1 VKKYIPDFLIR
12 FASGTMLVLEI
23 KGQDAQQNRTKRGF
37 LDEWTKSI
45 NTHGGFG
52 TGGGTCPSTQLTSPT
67 SCAGRREAA
76 VERQLVLL
84 H

>member
-12 FASGTMLVLEI
+12 FASGKMMALEI
-23 KGQDAQQNRTKRGF
+23 KGQDTPQNRTKRGF

-52 TGGGTCPSTQLTSPT
+52 HWSCDVSFDPADIPDILRRTSG
-67 SCAGRREAA
+67 SRS
-76 VERQLVLL
+76 
-84 H
+84 